1 MIASNIMRVA
11 LNISADQY
19 KRYYQGGVSAVL
31 ARGHDGRTI
40 QFPANILKPFVT
52 HDGIIGEFEIYF
64 DSENRFQKIEKI
76 R

>member
-1 MIASNIMRVA
+1 MIASNTMRVL

-31 ARGHDGRTI
+31 ARSHDGRTI

-52 HDGIIGEFEIYF
+52 HEGISGEFEIYF
-64 DSENRFQKIEKI
+64 DSDNRFQKIEKL
-76 R
+76 